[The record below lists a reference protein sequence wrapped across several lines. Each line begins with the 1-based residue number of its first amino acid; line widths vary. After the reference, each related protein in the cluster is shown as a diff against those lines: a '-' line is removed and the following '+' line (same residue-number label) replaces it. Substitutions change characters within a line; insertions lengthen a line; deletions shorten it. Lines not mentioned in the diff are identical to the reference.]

1 MLSGLGTSLSNGG
14 TSSGGDLY
22 FRVSPG
28 RSIAEIPGRGEVKP
42 AGGGGTPSSTGSGGA
57 SVGGGGEDWMMQMNQ
72 DMHYEMNL
80 DVTFV
85 PCPEDACLHGTCTL
99 LPGESSCRRM
109 ICIITVI
116 YMIIKDIYH
125 NCRIINH
132 ILLKYFYSHNFSFI
146 RILTRLLP

>member
-28 RSIAEIPGRGEVKP
+28 RSVAELPGRGEVKP

-57 SVGGGGEDWMMQMNQ
+57 SGGSGGASGGSGGEDWIMQMNQ
-72 DMHYEMNL
+72 DVHYEMNL

-109 ICIITVI
+109 ICIITDI
-116 YMIIKDIYH
+116 YMIIKDI
-125 NCRIINH
+125 
-132 ILLKYFYSHNFSFI
+132 S
-146 RILTRLLP
+146 